1 MVALAL
7 GVDTT
12 ITAAEAPGSEADEV
26 PSIGVGVLAHK
37 WATRVTLAGVDAF
50 ADLTTAHLQR
60 CVDTSTE
67 ALRASGVGKMDHV
80 DLLEVASDAA
90 AAEKRTPAGSPAHLT
105 LPVLVGL
112 WNADGDDAV
121 VVDLNTLSE
130 VHDGNV
136 VHERR
141 RTVLSV
147 QDHSAYS
154 HVKCPLLVIV
164 SIMHGNVQDV
174 NIDVARAIETM
185 SSRDGNTIADQ

>member
-7 GVDTT
+7 SVDTT
-12 ITAAEAPGSEADEV
+12 ITAAEAPGSETDEV

-37 WATRVTLAGVDAF
+37 WATRITLAGVDAF

-60 CVDTSTE
+60 SVDTSTE

-90 AAEKRTPAGSPAHLT
+90 AAEKRAPAGSPAHLT
-105 LPVLVGL
+105 LPVLVDL

-147 QDHSAYS
+147 QDHSVYS

-164 SIMHGNVQDV
+164 AIMHANVQDV
-174 NIDVARAIETM
+174 NVDVARAIETV
-185 SSRDGNTIADQ
+185 SSRDGNLIADQ